1 MRSTGEVMG
10 IDVTFGKAI
19 IKSRISSGN
28 KLPET
33 GTIFVSLSD
42 LEKTIRAADIM
53 SGFKD
58 LGFTIMATTGT
69 ANFLSE
75 HGIETVKVLKHYEG
89 RPSIID
95 HIENGEVHLV
105 INTPIGENARYDE
118 HIMGQTALKH
128 SVPFITTLAAA
139 FASLSG
145 IQASRHEKPEV
156 RSLQEYFGRSKHTGV

>member
-10 IDVTFGKAI
+10 IDVTYGKAI

-28 KLPET
+28 KLPKE
-33 GTIFVSLSD
+33 GTVFVSLSN
-42 LEKTIRAADIM
+42 LEKTVRAADIM

-58 LGFTIMATTGT
+58 LGFTIMATNGT
-69 ANFLSE
+69 ADFLSE
-75 HGIETVKVLKHYEG
+75 HGIDTVRVRKHYEG

-95 HIENGEVHLV
+95 HIVAGEVQLV
-105 INTPIGENARYDE
+105 INTPIGEYARFDE

-128 SVPFITTLAAA
+128 SVPFFTTLAAA

-145 IQASRHEKPEV
+145 VQASRHEQPEV
-156 RSLQEYFGRSKHTGV
+156 RSLQEYFGRSKHSGT